1 MKKITFIAIAIMAML
16 AVAPFKATAQ
26 STIQPCIDMSTT
38 VQREV
43 IPDELYLRIV
53 ISEKDYKGKKTLEE
67 MQKEML
73 EALKANNIN
82 IAENL
87 TLNYM
92 GSEVSYKTFSKK
104 IKPKT
109 EATYMLRL
117 NDAATMQQVIASL
130 EEKQISNIMLDRTK
144 YTKEKELKN
153 EMAIEAM
160 QQAQAEAKVL
170 AGAIG
175 QEIGKA
181 ISINT
186 HLGYASPQPRM
197 YKALNYANV
206 DHAIME
212 EAEEVPA
219 LNIGKITYTFNAN
232 VRFELK

>member
-1 MKKITFIAIAIMAML
+1 
-16 AVAPFKATAQ
+16 
-26 STIQPCIDMSTT
+26 
-38 VQREV
+38 
-43 IPDELYLRIV
+43 
-53 ISEKDYKGKKTLEE
+53 

-153 EMAIEAM
+153 EMATEAM
-160 QQAQAEAKVL
+160 LQAQSEANVL

-175 QEIGKA
+175 QGVGKA
-181 ISINT
+181 ISINSYMN
-186 HLGYASPQPRM
+186 GGQSQPRL
-197 YKALNYANV
+197 YKSRANASYDTV
-206 DHAIME
+206 VSE
-212 EAEEVPA
+212 ESADAMPV
-219 LNIGKITYTFNAN
+219 LNIGKITYSFTVN